1 MWPYGSALVEF
12 FEVVNVALYAM
23 WVSAREFLVALGLE
37 VGLLL
42 ADLLLL
48 LGLFGF
54 LDGVVVLLL
63 GHFDGSRVCGVVV
76 VVVVSVAWKLRNWG
90 LT

>member
-1 MWPYGSALVEF
+1 
-12 FEVVNVALYAM
+12 
-23 WVSAREFLVALGLE
+23 
-37 VGLLL
+37 
-42 ADLLLL
+42 
-48 LGLFGF
+48 

-76 VVVVSVAWKLRNWG
+76 VVVVVVSVAWKLRNWG